1 MNTKNLMII
10 WAFIFVFLSFVIR
23 FLGAYYTKNLALIM
37 ESMHIFIDVFITLS
51 ILTVIKIIYSKN
63 SEKFPYGLFKLED
76 LISFLITLFII
87 YFAINFI
94 LTSKYKYNSSITIS
108 AYIEL
113 ISLIPLAISS
123 IFKIKASKI
132 LNSPS
137 LKSDGIHTFADI
149 IEGVFISLGLYLTNF
164 YGPYSFYITI
174 IIAFIALLI
183 TAYLTGKN
191 AILSLLDLPHE
202 HKLKSK
208 MLELINNIKDI
219 KNVKDIRF
227 RWAGPVVFVEII
239 VEMDP
244 KLTIDEAHPIT
255 EEIEKILKE
264 NIEGIYSVTVHVE
277 PVKRKEFKV
286 LIPLLNNDI
295 NSLVDNQLG
304 RANYFAIYHIKDK
317 EIEYEIKNNILINKE
332 NLIGPEF
339 LKFLENEKITDVI
352 CKNVGEIIYGLLTSH
367 NIYCWKFEG
376 QYANDAIKLFLDNKI
391 KKYKL

>member
-1 MNTKNLMII
+1 MNSKNLMII
-10 WAFIFVFLSFVIR
+10 WAFIFVFISFLIR

-37 ESMHIFIDVFITLS
+37 ESMHIFIDVFITLT
-51 ILTVIKIIYSKN
+51 ILTVIKIMYSKN

-94 LTSKYKYNSSITIS
+94 LNSKYNYNSSITIS

-208 MLELINNIKDI
+208 MLELINNINEI
-219 KNVKDIRF
+219 KNVKEIRF
-227 RWAGPVVFVEII
+227 RWAGPMVFVEII

-244 KLTIDEAHPIT
+244 RLTIDEAHPIT

-317 EIEYEIKNNILINKE
+317 EIKYEIKNNNLINKE

-339 LKFLENEKITDVI
+339 LKLLENEKVTDVI

-376 QYANDAIKLFLDNKI
+376 QYANEAIKLFLDNKI

>member
-10 WAFIFVFLSFVIR
+10 WAFIFVFLSFLIR

-94 LTSKYKYNSSITIS
+94 LTSRYKYNSSITIS

>member
-1 MNTKNLMII
+1 MNSKNLMII
-10 WAFIFVFLSFVIR
+10 WAFIFVFISFLIR

-37 ESMHIFIDVFITLS
+37 ESMHIFIDVFITLT
-51 ILTVIKIIYSKN
+51 ILTVIKIMYSKN

-94 LTSKYKYNSSITIS
+94 LNSKYNYNSSITIS

-208 MLELINNIKDI
+208 MLELINNINEI
-219 KNVKDIRF
+219 KNVKEIRF
-227 RWAGPVVFVEII
+227 RWAGPMVFVEII

-244 KLTIDEAHPIT
+244 RLTIDEAHPIT

-317 EIEYEIKNNILINKE
+317 EIKYEIKNNNLINKE

-339 LKFLENEKITDVI
+339 LKFLENEKVTDVI

-376 QYANDAIKLFLDNKI
+376 QYANEAIKLFLDNKI

>member
-10 WAFIFVFLSFVIR
+10 WAFIFVFLSFLIR

-94 LTSKYKYNSSITIS
+94 LTIKYKYNSSITIS